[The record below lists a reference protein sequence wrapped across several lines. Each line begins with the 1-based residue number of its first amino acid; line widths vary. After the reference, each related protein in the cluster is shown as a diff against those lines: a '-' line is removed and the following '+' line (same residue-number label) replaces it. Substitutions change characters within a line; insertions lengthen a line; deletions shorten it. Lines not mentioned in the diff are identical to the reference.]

1 MKKQNLFSPAEPST
15 PESDT
20 GKNKAGTPL
29 PYRMRPRN
37 LHELAG
43 QPELTGKRG
52 LLQRIADSGN
62 LPSLIFWGPPG
73 SGKTSAA
80 FIMADICEYEMSS
93 ISAVASGVKDMKEA
107 VKRAQNE
114 RRESGRKTVFFVDE
128 IHRFHKGQQSFL
140 LPYVEDGTI
149 TLIGATTENP
159 SFEVI
164 APLLS
169 RCQVISFNKVSQD
182 DIKSLLYR
190 ALVDERGFHGKYEV
204 DDDALTF
211 LARIADGDARQALN
225 FLEIAQRMAVSE
237 KVPLTKEFLKS
248 VFSKK
253 TFLYDKSGDEHY
265 NMLSAYHKSLR
276 GSDPDAAVYW
286 MNRMLEAG
294 EHPHTV
300 LRRLVACASEDVG
313 NADPRALLVAVA
325 AKEAYD
331 FLGEPEGRLALSQ
344 ATLYVASAPK
354 SNASCQALNRSRADV
369 KKRGSLPVPIHLR
382 NAPTQLMENE
392 GFGKGYQYAHDFPRG
407 FVEQVFLPQ
416 GLEKAVYYHPVD
428 RGYEKMIGQWLRSLW
443 GVRKYKKRKD
453 QIH

>member
-1 MKKQNLFSPAEPST
+1 MKKHNLFSTAGLSVHKHE
-15 PESDT
+15 T
-20 GKNKAGTPL
+20 GKYQPGVPL
-29 PYRMRPRN
+29 AHRMRPRN
-37 LHELAG
+37 LAELVG
-43 QPELTGKRG
+43 QPELTGKNG
-52 LLQRIADSGN
+52 LLRRISESGN
-62 LPSLIFWGPPG
+62 LPSLVFWGPPG

-80 FIMADICEYEMSS
+80 FIMAEICDHEIISL
-93 ISAVASGVKDMKEA
+93 SAVASGVKDMKEA
-107 VKRAQNE
+107 VKKARQE
-114 RRESGRKTVFFVDE
+114 RSTTGRKTVFFVDE

-169 RCQVISFNKVSQD
+169 RCQVVSFKKVPREG
-182 DIKSLLYR
+182 IESLLRHSLDDARGLQGEY
-190 ALVDERGFHGKYEV
+190 LVDDEAV
-204 DDDALTF
+204 SF
-211 LARIADGDARQALN
+211 LALLADGDARQALN
-225 FLEIAQRMAVSE
+225 YLEIAHRVAASE
-237 KVPLTKEFLKS
+237 QVPVTKDFLKT
-248 VFSKK
+248 VFTRS

-294 EHPHTV
+294 EDPHVV

-313 NADPRALLVAVA
+313 NADPRALLMAVA

-369 KKRGSLPVPIHLR
+369 RKYGALPVPLHLR
-382 NAPTQLMENE
+382 NAPTRLMESA
-392 GFGKGYQYAHDFPRG
+392 GFGKGYRYAHDFPKG
-407 FVEQVFLPQ
+407 FAEQEFLP
-416 GLEKAVYYHPVD
+416 GELEKAVYYRPVE
-428 RGYEKMIGQWLRSLW
+428 RGYEKLIGQWLRSLW
-443 GVRKYKKRKD
+443 GAHKYKDKK
-453 QIH
+453 